1 MRKLTIKDVAK
12 VAGVSTATVSRVLN
26 GTGYVS
32 DEVRQQV
39 LSTVQTLNYQPNA
52 IARSLKLDRSRSIGM
67 IVPDMTNPYFT
78 AIAGTLQR
86 KLLSAGYRV
95 LFMDSDENPEKER
108 EALDVLRSSRVDGI
122 VLAGTGGNKEQLRH
136 ILGAGIPL
144 VLVDRSITGVGAD
157 LVMEDNRSPASDAVT
172 FLLERGHTRIGI
184 VGGPNHIRTA
194 NERHGG
200 VVEAFEAAG
209 IPMPSDTVVQG
220 DFTRAS
226 GKQAIRSLL
235 SLREPPTAVFSA
247 NNEMTFGL
255 YLGMK
260 ELGVATDSL
269 EVVSFGD
276 LEFASLFRHR
286 LSVIVQNPELIGE
299 TAAEMLLKRLTDETK
314 MRESRIFVPQFKIRL
329 GE

>member
-26 GTGYVS
+26 ETGYVS

-95 LFMDSDENPEKER
+95 LFMDSDEKPEKER

-144 VLVDRSITGVGAD
+144 VLVDRSIPGVGAD

-184 VGGPNHIRTA
+184 VGGPDHISTA
-194 NERHGG
+194 NERYGG

-209 IPMPSDTVVQG
+209 VPMPSDTVVQG

-235 SLREPPTAVFSA
+235 SLPEPPTAVFSA

-299 TAAEMLLKRLTDETK
+299 TAAEMLLKRLADETK